1 MAKPV
6 KEEGTTAL
14 GDRDAGSSSPRRA
27 QRSTWESHHMTFA
40 PGGPHGQEAWLF
52 QDALTPPSPPIPQRL
67 LCWDRTVLLHSPT
80 ALIRP
85 PQGRCVL
92 ASLTYASG

>member
-1 MAKPV
+1 
-6 KEEGTTAL
+6 
-14 GDRDAGSSSPRRA
+14 
-27 QRSTWESHHMTFA
+27 MTFA
-40 PGGPHGQEAWLF
+40 PGGPHRQEAWLF

-85 PQGRCVL
+85 LQGRMCSCISDL
-92 ASLTYASG
+92 CLGMIIRCHYSNIALQLPCRSWRKGK

>member
-1 MAKPV
+1 MTGAQVALLP
-6 KEEGTTAL
+6 EEA
-14 GDRDAGSSSPRRA
+14 
-27 QRSTWESHHMTFA
+27 RSTWENHHMTFA
-40 PGGPHGQEAWLF
+40 PGGPHRQEAWLF

-85 PQGRCVL
+85 LKEDVFL
-92 ASLTYASG
+92 HL